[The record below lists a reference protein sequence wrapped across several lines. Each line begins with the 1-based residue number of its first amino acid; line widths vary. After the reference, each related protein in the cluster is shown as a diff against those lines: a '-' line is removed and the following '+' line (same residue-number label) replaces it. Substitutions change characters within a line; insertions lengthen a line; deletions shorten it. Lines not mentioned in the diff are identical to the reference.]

1 MAYDVVRR
9 LPRDL
14 YVVAGA
20 RAFSILGNAVAVT
33 ALMLDFHDR
42 GTGTWAV
49 AGLLAA
55 GAVPIVV
62 LAPLVGSLVD
72 LFDSRQLIVVSSL
85 WQGAACLALAFVGQP
100 LVVLLL
106 VALNACGTAVT
117 NPLFLAL
124 IGAMVP
130 DGDLAPANSVQQGAV
145 TIATMAGPPIG
156 GLLTGLTGGAQVP
169 LLLDALVF
177 VLVAGTGLLIG
188 TRRRPSSSAP
198 TARAGITMLF
208 TDRVLAAGVALAVLL
223 PLVVH
228 LIYVAQV
235 YLVRD
240 TFGASGLAFGLL
252 QTTHMMGLLIGTA
265 VASRFNTV
273 RRIVMGTPVSAAVM
287 SVAIVLIGLLGSLS
301 AAFVLYV
308 VAGVC
313 MSVVSVSVAT
323 LLLLRTPDSAI
334 GRVMASFTAVHR
346 AAGLVAYGLGAMVV
360 GLLPPETVYVLAGTG
375 ALIIV
380 ASLVPASRRAWAL
393 TRLDVN

>member
-1 MAYDVVRR
+1 
-9 LPRDL
+9 
-14 YVVAGA
+14 
-20 RAFSILGNAVAVT
+20 
-33 ALMLDFHDR
+33 MLDFHDR
-42 GTGTWAV
+42 GIGTWAV

-55 GAVPIVV
+55 GALPIVV

-85 WQGAACLALAFVGQP
+85 WQGASCLLLAFVEQP

-124 IGAMVP
+124 VGALVP

-145 TIATMAGPPIG
+145 TIATMAGPAVG
-156 GLLTGLTGGAQVP
+156 GLLTGLTGGARVP
-169 LLLDALVF
+169 LLLDAAVFLV
-177 VLVAGTGLLIG
+177 VAGTGLLIAV
-188 TRRRPSSSAP
+188 RRKPSSSAP
-198 TARAGITMLF
+198 TARAGIAMLF
-208 TDRVLAAGVALAVLL
+208 TDRVLAAGVTLAVLL

-252 QTTHMMGLLIGTA
+252 QTTQMVGLLIGT
-265 VASRFNTV
+265 VFASRLNTV
-273 RRIVMGTPVSAAVM
+273 RRIVLGAPVSATVM
-287 SVAIVLIGLLGSLS
+287 SVAIVLVGLLGSLY

-313 MSVVSVSVAT
+313 MSMVSVSVGT
-323 LLLLRTPDSAI
+323 LLLLRTPVSAI

-346 AAGLVAYGLGAMVV
+346 AAGLIAYGLGAIVV
-360 GLLPPETVYVLAGTG
+360 GLLPPETVYVLSGTG
-375 ALIIV
+375 ALVIV
-380 ASLVPASRRAWAL
+380 ASLVPASRRAWVL
-393 TRLDVN
+393 T

>member
-1 MAYDVVRR
+1 
-9 LPRDL
+9 
-14 YVVAGA
+14 
-20 RAFSILGNAVAVT
+20 
-33 ALMLDFHDR
+33 MLDFHDR
-42 GTGTWAV
+42 GIGTWAV

-85 WQGAACLALAFVGQP
+85 WQGVACLLLAFVEQP

-124 IGAMVP
+124 VGALVP

-145 TIATMAGPPIG
+145 TIATMAGPAVG
-156 GLLTGLTGGAQVP
+156 GLLTGLTGGARVP
-169 LLLDALVF
+169 LLLDAAVF
-177 VLVAGTGLLIG
+177 VVVAGAGLLIAV
-188 TRRRPSSSAP
+188 RRRPSSSAP
-198 TARAGITMLF
+198 TARAGIAMLF

-252 QTTHMMGLLIGTA
+252 QTTQMAGLLIGTV
-265 VASRFNTV
+265 VASRLNTV
-273 RRIVMGTPVSAAVM
+273 RRIVLGAPVSATVM
-287 SVAIVLIGLLGSLS
+287 SVAIILVGLLGSLS

-313 MSVVSVSVAT
+313 MSMVSVSVGT
-323 LLLLRTPDSAI
+323 LLLLRTPAPAI

-346 AAGLVAYGLGAMVV
+346 ASGLIAYGLGAIVV
-360 GLLPPETVYVLAGTG
+360 GLLPPEMVYVLSGTG
-375 ALIIV
+375 ALVIV
-380 ASLVPASRRAWAL
+380 ASLVPASRRAWVLA
-393 TRLDVN
+393 